1 MKKQALIY
9 FGYNNIYKHKR
20 GVENVI
26 DFQSL
31 ASPFSC
37 NYYVHWD
44 NKTLVSR
51 YNNLICIGIKKN
63 FLWWVTLNFILF
75 KIRIRKINIF
85 IHSHN
90 PLMSLISFYRSNL
103 FTVHDALYYNAKVK
117 GHKGKYVFF
126 PLEILLYLRCDYL
139 HFISHFAKN
148 MSLFRSNKNFCIIPN
163 TSHLESQ
170 IRLKES
176 SKKSN
181 FTKGT
186 YRIFSVRSIEERALI
201 NLIIEVAY
209 KLREEKFSFLIAGK
223 GPLLSFYSDLIS
235 DLGLDNIK
243 LLGYLSDEDLILHY
257 QECDLILSPALYGEG
272 FGLPIIEA
280 YLHNKPVI
288 ASNVCAIPEV
298 IISNDYLFENNV
310 ESLISSLNFVK
321 TKIKSNYCDYY
332 YCRFSNNEVIL
343 KMKALYDN
351 LV

>member
-1 MKKQALIY
+1 M
-9 FGYNNIYKHKR
+9 YKHKR

-26 DFQSL
+26 DFQLL
-31 ASPFSC
+31 ASPFSR

-44 NKTLVSR
+44 NKTHVSK
-51 YNNLICIGIKKN
+51 YNNLICIGIKKDL
-63 FLWWVTLNFILF
+63 LWWVTLNFILF
-75 KIRIRKINIF
+75 KIRIQKINIF

-90 PLMSLISFYRSNL
+90 ALMSLISFYRSNL

-117 GHKGKYVFF
+117 RHKCKYVFY

-139 HFISHFAKN
+139 HFISDFAKN
-148 MSLFRSNKNFCIIPN
+148 MSLNRSNKKNCIIPN

-170 IRLKES
+170 IGLKGI
-176 SKKSN
+176 SKKTN
-181 FTKGT
+181 FTKGA
-186 YRIFSVRSIEERALI
+186 YKIFSVRSIEERALI

-223 GPLLSFYSDLIS
+223 GPLLSFYRDLIS

-243 LLGYLSDEDLILHY
+243 LLGYLTDEDLILHY

-343 KMKALYDN
+343 KMKSLYDN

>member
-9 FGYNNIYKHKR
+9 FGYNNMYKHKR

-51 YNNLICIGIKKN
+51 YNNLICIGIKKDL
-63 FLWWVTLNFILF
+63 LWWVTLNFILF

-126 PLEILLYLRCDYL
+126 ALEILLYLRCDYL
-139 HFISHFAKN
+139 HFISDFAKN

-163 TSHLESQ
+163 TSHLESK

-223 GPLLSFYSDLIS
+223 GPLLSFYRDLIS
-235 DLGLDNIK
+235 DLDLDNIK

-288 ASNVCAIPEV
+288 ASNVCAIPET

-310 ESLISSLNFVK
+310 DSLISSLNFVK
-321 TKIKSNYCDYY
+321 TKTTSNYRDYY
-332 YCRFSNNEVIL
+332 YSRFSNNEVIL
-343 KMKALYDN
+343 KMKALYNN